1 VRAGRGALRL
11 GTPGFPYPA
20 VAGQTR
26 EAVRCHASRPATRGD
41 LAGGVRSAFG
51 SRVQGWFD
59 VEDGSL
65 VQCLQWPLALL
76 SFGEN
81 WHSLHHSD
89 RPAHGTVSTG
99 SRSTSPPERSG
110 SLSASAG
117 QPTCAGLLQAGST
130 TAGGAPG
137 ETGKTRPWCRPGSGS

>member
-1 VRAGRGALRL
+1 MVVPLSRRGGARGPGRPPAGHARLPLPGSSRANTG
-11 GTPGFPYPA
+11 
-20 VAGQTR
+20 

-99 SRSTSPPERSG
+99 SRSTSPP
-110 SLSASAG
+110 
-117 QPTCAGLLQAGST
+117 
-130 TAGGAPG
+130 
-137 ETGKTRPWCRPGSGS
+137 